1 LREWHFRRRTPRGR
15 RRFGVRACGRVEGVE
30 RVLKQP
36 RNGKTTGSRVA
47 LVADDRRLAGAIQD
61 HLESHVGEPAFH
73 CAFEAIR
80 EYLARDTD
88 GLLLAAAGSPAD
100 CKPIH
105 WLVQDVCLQ
114 KLPPVVIIL
123 AGDAPADEQLSPLD
137 PYVARR
143 LRWPAD
149 AALLTQMVKDRCGR
163 GREFVTSEDESL
175 EDVLGRRL
183 LAQTPSLLPLVERIA
198 LAANHDVTVLLNG
211 ETGTGK
217 TFLARL
223 IHEHSPRREH
233 RFLAVPCGAIAAN
246 LVESEFFGHVKG
258 AFTGADRPKVGKFA
272 AVGSGTLL
280 LDEIDTLGL
289 EQQATLLRV
298 IETGEFEPVGSIETQ
313 TCDARLVVASNLNLE
328 DAVERGRFRPDLYF
342 RLNVMSFH
350 LPPLRERVQDIAP
363 LARGMAARFN
373 RKFNK
378 GLFDLSSEALAALE
392 AFPWPGN
399 IRQLENVMQHAVLV
413 SAGSELLMQHLPQPL
428 QDHAA
433 LCEGKGPAQGETL
446 HHQRDLIERN
456 VIQRALIN
464 NGYSRSRAADA
475 LGISRVTLYKK
486 MKKYGL
492 MSIPVHPAQ
501 AQ

>member
-1 LREWHFRRRTPRGR
+1 VLLLCHN
-15 RRFGVRACGRVEGVE
+15 EGVDGE
-30 RVLKQP
+30 Q
-36 RNGKTTGSRVA
+36 
-47 LVADDRRLAGAIQD
+47 LAG
-61 HLESHVGEPAFH
+61 
-73 CAFEAIR
+73 
-80 EYLARDTD
+80 
-88 GLLLAAAGSPAD
+88 
-100 CKPIH
+100 
-105 WLVQDVCLQ
+105 
-114 KLPPVVIIL
+114 
-123 AGDAPADEQLSPLD
+123 LD
-137 PYVARR
+137 PYIARR
-143 LRWPAD
+143 LRWPQD
-149 AALLTQMVKDRCGR
+149 AAALTQLARDRCGR
-163 GREFVTSEDESL
+163 GQGFTGVSSESL
-175 EDVLGRRL
+175 EGLLSRKL

-223 IHEHSPRREH
+223 IHDYSPRKQH
-233 RFLAVPCGAIAAN
+233 RFMAVPCGAIAAN

-258 AFTGADRPKVGKFA
+258 AFTGADRSKVGKFA
-272 AVGSGTLL
+272 AVGQGTLL

-289 EQQATLLRV
+289 EQQTTLLRV
-298 IETGEFEPVGSIETQ
+298 IETGEFEPVGSTETQ
-313 TCDARLVVASNLNLE
+313 RSSARLIVASNLNLE
-328 DAVERGRFRPDLYF
+328 EAVARAKFRPDLYF

-378 GLFDLSSEALAALE
+378 QLFDISPEALAMLE

-399 IRQLENVMQHAVLV
+399 IRQLENVLQHAVLV
-413 SAGSELLMQHLPQPL
+413 GTGPELLPEHLPQPV

-433 LCEGKGPAQGETL
+433 STHHLGNGEAHLAGLGDTL

-456 VIQRALIN
+456 VIQRALAN
-464 NGYSRSRAADA
+464 HGYSRARAADA

-492 MSIPVHPAQ
+492 MTIPLHPLRAR
-501 AQ
+501 

>member
-1 LREWHFRRRTPRGR
+1 M
-15 RRFGVRACGRVEGVE
+15 A
-30 RVLKQP
+30 
-36 RNGKTTGSRVA
+36 GSRLA
-47 LVADDRRLAGAIQD
+47 LVAEDRSLAEAIQA
-61 HLESHVGEPAFH
+61 HLKKHLGQPAFH
-73 CAFEAIR
+73 CAFDSIR
-80 EYLARDTD
+80 DHLARDTD
-88 GLLLAAAGSPAD
+88 GLLLVGAGSPAD
-100 CKPIH
+100 CQAVA

-114 KLPPVVIIL
+114 KLPPVLLLVCSGQVPDDAL
-123 AGDAPADEQLSPLD
+123 AGLE

-143 LRWPAD
+143 LRWPED
-149 AALLTQMVKDRCGR
+149 AAALTQLARDRCGR
-163 GREFVTSEDESL
+163 GREFTGLRDESL
-175 EDVLGRRL
+175 EELLTRKV
-183 LAQTPSLLPLVERIA
+183 LAQTPSLLPLVERVA

-223 IHEHSPRREH
+223 IHDHSPRKPH

-258 AFTGADRPKVGKFA
+258 AFTGADRAKVGKFA
-272 AVGSGTLL
+272 AVGDGTLL

-298 IETGEFEPVGSIETQ
+298 METGEFEPVGSLETQ
-313 TCDARLVVASNLNLE
+313 KCTARLIVASNINLE
-328 DAVERGRFRPDLYF
+328 SAADRGKFRLDLYY

-378 GLFDLSSEALAALE
+378 ELFDISPEALAALE
-392 AFPWPGN
+392 SFPWPGN
-399 IRQLENVMQHAVLV
+399 IRQLENVMQHSVLV
-413 SAGSELLMQHLPQPL
+413 STGPELLLHHLPQPV

-433 LCEGKGPAQGETL
+433 AAQAPGASPIAAAETL
-446 HHQRDLIERN
+446 HHQRDVIERN
-456 VIQRALIN
+456 VIQRALAN
-464 NGYSRSRAADA
+464 HGYSRARAADA

-492 MSIPVHPAQ
+492 MTVPLHPAR